1 MIPSILLSFALQNTD
16 RNMTKLLKLEEVA
29 MFALALLMF
38 EQQCNLSW
46 WWFWG
51 CLLLLDLGML
61 GYLAN
66 ARTGAYVYNFFH
78 HKGVALLA
86 YFIGTWFVYEPL
98 VFAGILLF
106 AHSSMDRVFGYGLK
120 LATGFQDT
128 HLGRIGKK

>member
-1 MIPSILLSFALQNTD
+1 
-16 RNMTKLLKLEEVA
+16 MTKLLKLEEVA

-38 EQQCNLSW
+38 EQQCTLSW
-46 WWFWG
+46 WWLWG
-51 CLLLLDLGML
+51 CLLLPDLSML

-78 HKGVALLA
+78 HKGVALLV
-86 YFIGTWFVYEPL
+86 YFTGTWFVYEPL

>member
-1 MIPSILLSFALQNTD
+1 
-16 RNMTKLLKLEEVA
+16 

-38 EQQCNLSW
+38 EQQCTLSW

-51 CLLLLDLGML
+51 CLLLPDLSML

-66 ARTGAYVYNFFH
+66 ARAGAYTYNFFH
-78 HKGVALLA
+78 HKGVALLV
-86 YFIGTWFVYEPL
+86 FFTGTWFVYEPL

-120 LATGFQDT
+120 LVSGFQDT